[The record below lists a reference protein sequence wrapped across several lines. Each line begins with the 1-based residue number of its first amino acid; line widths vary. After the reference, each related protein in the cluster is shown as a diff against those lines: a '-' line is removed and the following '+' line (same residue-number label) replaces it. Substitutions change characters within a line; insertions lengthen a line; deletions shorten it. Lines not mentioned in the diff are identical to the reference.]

1 MYDGTEQD
9 LLRLLASRAGISP
22 EYYDIA
28 GTLHVT
34 SDDTRRAIL
43 SAMGFDTASRESLAQ
58 ALIAWDEAPWSQS
71 CDPIL
76 ILEQG
81 YGPTNWVFRLPLE
94 EKDEEHLALAW
105 HLTDE
110 KGTVVHREDAG
121 PRLVP
126 HEVQVV
132 AGRRM
137 VRFELPLV
145 PNLDLGY
152 YDLSVVG
159 TVGIVPTKGVLRI
172 VVAPAHCYVPPGMA
186 QGQRVWGLA
195 VQLYALRSRTNWGV
209 GDFTDL
215 ARLVEW
221 AGKAL
226 GAGIIGL
233 NPLHAL

>member
-1 MYDGTEQD
+1 MKVFTHTRSTTLMYDGTEQD
-9 LLRLLASRAGISP
+9 LLCLLASRAGISP

-43 SAMGFDTASRESLAQ
+43 SAMGFDTTSRESLATTL
-58 ALIAWDEAPWSQS
+58 ADWDEASWRQP

-81 YGPTNWVFRLPLE
+81 YGPTRWAFRLPLE
-94 EKDEEHLALAW
+94 EKEEAQLVLTW
-105 HLTDE
+105 HLCDE

-121 PRLVP
+121 PRLIP
-126 HEVQVV
+126 QEVHVA

-137 VRFELPLV
+137 VRLDLPLV
-145 PNLDLGY
+145 PNLALGY

-159 TVGIVPTKGVLRI
+159 TVGTLVTKAVLRV
-172 VVAPAHCYVPPGMA
+172 VVAPPHCYVPPGMA

-195 VQLYALRSRTNWGV
+195 VQLYALRSRTNWG
-209 GDFTDL
+209 
-215 ARLVEW
+215 
-221 AGKAL
+221 
-226 GAGIIGL
+226 
-233 NPLHAL
+233 